1 MNLFFHERVLRKH
14 SKLTR
19 SQVALARYILNHDWK
34 RLSFVQF
41 LEKPANR
48 FLLFLQN
55 CEPILSRR
63 SLPFLFAAQ
72 DFFRIENQTRKFHR
86 LSDVYQQTTV
96 SV

>member
-1 MNLFFHERVLRKH
+1 MDLFFRKRVQRKH
-14 SKLTR
+14 SNLTR
-19 SQVALARYILNHDWK
+19 SQVALTRYILNHDRK

-55 CEPILSRR
+55 CESFLSRR
-63 SLPFLFAAQ
+63 PLPFLFAAQ
-72 DFFRIENQTRKFHR
+72 DFFGIKNQTQKFRR
-86 LSDVYQQTTV
+86 LNDVYGQTTV

>member
-1 MNLFFHERVLRKH
+1 MNLFFHERVQGKH

-19 SQVALARYILNHDWK
+19 SRVALTRYILHHDRK

-55 CEPILSRR
+55 CESILSRR
-63 SLPFLFAAQ
+63 PLPFLFAAQ
-72 DFFRIENQTRKFHR
+72 DFFGIENQTQKFRR

-96 SV
+96 SI